1 MQLKRRYSNCLFYQ
15 KQIEDETKDTRDTY
29 RRLNDA
35 VNQLDI

>member
-1 MQLKRRYSNCLFYQ
+1 MQSKRRYYFSLYYQ